1 MGGEGGRGRLVTRYF
16 PAPSPLLLLLLFFFC
31 SPSHVSHVLFT
42 CIANGIVCPRECE
55 FLGIECPRKL
65 RRLRFSRLD
74 KRKQKHATPTQ
85 TANIGTYS
93 RRECS
98 LRKHPRSS
106 PLESFSSSLAAKSEK
121 KRMFSQ
127 GNENVSY

>member
-1 MGGEGGRGRLVTRYF
+1 M
-16 PAPSPLLLLLLFFFC
+16 
-31 SPSHVSHVLFT
+31 SHVLFT